1 MKTICSWNI
10 KSLSM
15 NQTQSENHRAKRENK
30 DSRQKIQV
38 ISEEIQTGNYREVVI
53 RKKIKFHQVDYQ
65 TKERASIQKVLKKR
79 SSQDQE
85 VNMTK
90 SQNLK
95 NQPKLNQLNPTYSNC
110 INPMIQAAQVP
121 PLSLNFFNEQVF
133 QNMINTDRY
142 LNQSSKLNINNL
154 ESTIVDQ
161 SQILKKQKNKS
172 RDIQNKNRI
181 GLKTQSN
188 SVQQSQI
195 KQTKNKNKLNTEQQ
209 FKKAKRNIG
218 DQLSLYSSQQNIKFD
233 IANINDKVIK
243 KSRQNNNAQIC
254 EASKK
259 VSVQSIVQQTNRN
272 YSMVIAENILE
283 SPNERDFRDHKNNNI
298 WGLKEIDV
306 RDRPEHNFSS
316 EEDPCNS
323 CPNCIQLQKEL
334 MKHQHFASETQST
347 LKSNDLKQI
356 LSKIQF
362 TKESHYYPEVICVQE
377 NFSDFEI
384 SLDDVAQERESIR
397 VQLDFYNCNDDISE
411 RREKNRDRINL
422 CRSKSEL
429 FRKINNKPNL
439 FDKLKKKC

>member
-209 FKKAKRNIG
+209 FKKG
-218 DQLSLYSSQQNIKFD
+218 
-233 IANINDKVIK
+233 
-243 KSRQNNNAQIC
+243 
-254 EASKK
+254 
-259 VSVQSIVQQTNRN
+259 
-272 YSMVIAENILE
+272 
-283 SPNERDFRDHKNNNI
+283 
-298 WGLKEIDV
+298 KE
-306 RDRPEHNFSS
+306 
-316 EEDPCNS
+316 
-323 CPNCIQLQKEL
+323 K
-334 MKHQHFASETQST
+334 
-347 LKSNDLKQI
+347 
-356 LSKIQF
+356 
-362 TKESHYYPEVICVQE
+362 YW
-377 NFSDFEI
+377 
-384 SLDDVAQERESIR
+384 
-397 VQLDFYNCNDDISE
+397 
-411 RREKNRDRINL
+411 
-422 CRSKSEL
+422 
-429 FRKINNKPNL
+429 
-439 FDKLKKKC
+439 